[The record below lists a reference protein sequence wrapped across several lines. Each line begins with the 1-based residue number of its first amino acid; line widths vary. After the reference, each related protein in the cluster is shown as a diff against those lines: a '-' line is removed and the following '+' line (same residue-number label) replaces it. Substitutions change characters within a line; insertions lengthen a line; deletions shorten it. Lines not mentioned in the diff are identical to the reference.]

1 MQDREGVPQV
11 VVLMS
16 PSRYAPFDTRAD
28 VAVAARDDKHR
39 LLWCNTSYA
48 TTLGADPEKLK
59 GSNLHSLFSAAFAD
73 EREGLIAPAI
83 ERQDTVTYDQVVRGS
98 RYLTRIYPLDP
109 AEFGTRGYFV
119 LAEPCATAAPLHNGH
134 KLTSARHGDLGDLA
148 ALTRRELEI
157 FRLLAEG
164 LTGAEIAAT
173 LHRSPKTVE
182 FHTARILHT
191 LTLRNRT
198 ELARVAAERGLLG
211 FTREA
216 WFQVAQGRVSNSRRT
231 NPAAAPRVGSA

>member
-1 MQDREGVPQV
+1 MQDREGFSQV
-11 VVLMS
+11 ATLMS

-39 LLWCNTSYA
+39 LLWCNSAYA
-48 TTLGADPEKLK
+48 ATVGSDLERLK
-59 GSNLHSLFSAAFAD
+59 GSNLQSLFGIAFAD
-73 EREGLIAPAI
+73 ERAGLIAPAI
-83 ERQDTVTYDQVVRGS
+83 ERQAMVTYDQIVRGS

-109 AEFGTRGYFV
+109 TAFGTTGYFV
-119 LAEPCATAAPLHNGH
+119 LAEPCSTAKPLLNGNT
-134 KLTSARHGDLGDLA
+134 LTSARHGDLGDLA

-164 LTGAEIAAT
+164 LTGAEIATT

-182 FHTARILHT
+182 FHTARILHA
-191 LTLRNRT
+191 LSLRNRT
-198 ELARVAAERGLLG
+198 ELARLAAERGLLG

-216 WFQVAQGRVSNSRRT
+216 WFQVAQGRAAGSRRT
-231 NPAAAPRVGSA
+231 SPVPTARIGSA

>member
-1 MQDREGVPQV
+1 MQDREGVSPV
-11 VVLMS
+11 AVLMS
-16 PSRYAPFDTRAD
+16 PSRYAPFDTRSD
-28 VAVAARDDKHR
+28 VVAAARDDKHR
-39 LLWCNTSYA
+39 LLWCNASYA
-48 TTLGADPEKLK
+48 STIGADPERLK
-59 GSNLHSLFSAAFAD
+59 GSNLHSIFSTAFAD

-83 ERQDTVTYDQVVRGS
+83 ESQHTVTYDQVVRGS
-98 RYLTRIYPLDP
+98 RFLTRIYPLDP
-109 AEFGTRGYFV
+109 GEFGTRGYFV
-119 LAEPCATAAPLHNGH
+119 LAEPCATASPLHNGH

-182 FHTARILHT
+182 FHTARILHA

-198 ELARVAAERGLLG
+198 ELARMAAERGLLG

-216 WFQVAQGRVSNSRRT
+216 WFQIAQGRMSGSRRT
-231 NPAAAPRVGSA
+231 IPAVAPQLGSA

>member
-1 MQDREGVPQV
+1 MLDREELAPVGT
-11 VVLMS
+11 LMS

-28 VAVAARDDKHR
+28 VAVAARDDRHR
-39 LLWCNTSYA
+39 LLWCNTAYC
-48 TTLGADPEKLK
+48 TTVGSDLQTLK
-59 GSNLHSLFSAAFAD
+59 GSNLHSLFGAAFAD
-73 EREGLIAPAI
+73 ERESLIAPAI
-83 ERQDTVTYDQVVRGS
+83 ERHLMVTFDQVVRGS

-109 AEFGTRGYFV
+109 VEFSTRGYFV
-119 LAEPCATAAPLHNGH
+119 LAEPCTTARPMRNGDV
-134 KLTSARHGDLGDLA
+134 LTTARHGDLGDLG

-182 FHTARILHT
+182 FHTARILHA
-191 LTLRNRT
+191 LSLRNRT
-198 ELARVAAERGLLG
+198 ELARMAAERGLLG

-216 WFQVAQGRVSNSRRT
+216 WFQVAQGR
-231 NPAAAPRVGSA
+231 AASAKRNA